1 MDVYW
6 LEQVEG
12 DVPPNDDWLSAS
24 EAACLARMRFAKRRA
39 DWRLGRWTAK
49 CAVSEYLGLQR
60 RPAAV
65 EIRAAP
71 SGAPEVYLDSQA
83 ARVTISL
90 SHRAGRAVCAVTHC
104 GAALGC
110 DLELVEPRSSAFA
123 ADYFTTREQLL
134 VASAAPDCR
143 DELLTLLW
151 SGKESALKA
160 LGEGLR
166 LDTRCVTV
174 SLVGAEDMPDL
185 DAWRPLQA
193 ACESGRIFDGW
204 WRRTGDMVRTM
215 VAAPAPDPPIGLCRE
230 QSPTPRFGGLKHQL
244 VAGLHRM

>member
-24 EAACLARMRFAKRRA
+24 EAAFLAGLRFAKRRA

-49 CAVSEYLGLQR
+49 CAVSKYLSLQR
-60 RPAAV
+60 PPASV

-71 SGAPEVYLDSQA
+71 SGVPEVYLDSQA
-83 ARVTISL
+83 AKVTISL
-90 SHRAGRAVCAVTHC
+90 SHRAGRAVCAVARC

-123 ADYFTTREQLL
+123 ADYFTTGEQLL
-134 VASAAPDCR
+134 AAKAAPDCR

-215 VAAPAPDPPIGLCRE
+215 VAAPAPDRPIGLPRE
-230 QSPTPRFGGLKHQL
+230 QIPVLLSM
-244 VAGLHRM
+244 A